1 MASSQVVIRRG
12 NLFDGAKD
20 LIVIPCNTSGGVTR
34 FVLDALLQHKL
45 FFEPRSLS
53 LGAVHYERL
62 DAAAHLA
69 QFAAFAAS
77 VQRGTSR
84 ATSGALR
91 EIGKSLGAFA
101 TETPT
106 VRLVSAPLLGTGY
119 GGLAPEVSVQALS
132 EGFRETSPAAA
143 TLCLNIIDPTAY
155 DMVIRCFQPKPLSAI
170 RTRRVFISY
179 TRSNTEH
186 CNWVTQLATE
196 LRGSGVEARLDA
208 WHLRP
213 GMDLP
218 QWMCTEL
225 SIADKVVIVADEAYA
240 ERADG
245 RLGGVGWETMVIQG
259 DMSKLPPDNTKYLVV
274 VRASSLE
281 RAVPLYLRT
290 KFALHCPPSQDIRQL
305 VSQLVK
311 EINEDYHIPEVAQPL
326 LSLE

>member
-1 MASSQVVIRRG
+1 MASGQVAIRLG
-12 NLFDGAKD
+12 NLFEGAKD

-34 FVLDALLQHKL
+34 FVSDALLKHQM
-45 FFEPRSLS
+45 FFEPRSLE
-53 LGAVHYERL
+53 LGEVHYERL
-62 DAAAHLA
+62 DRAAHLA

-77 VQRGTSR
+77 VNRDTSE
-84 ATSGALR
+84 ATPEALKK
-91 EIGKSLGAFA
+91 IGQSLGAFA

-106 VRLVSAPLLGTGY
+106 VRLLSAPLLGTGY
-119 GGLAPEVSVQALS
+119 GGLAPEISVQALS
-132 EGFRETSPAAA
+132 EGFCETAPATA

-155 DMVIRCFQPKPLSAI
+155 DMVVRCFQPKPLSSF

-186 CNWVTQLATE
+186 CDWVVQLATE

-225 SIADKVVIVADEAYA
+225 SLADKVVIVADEAYA

-259 DMSKLPPDNTKYLVV
+259 DMSKLPPDSTKYLVV
-274 VRASSLE
+274 VRASSFE

-290 KFALHCPPSQDIRQL
+290 KFALHCPPDQSIRQL
-305 VSQLVK
+305 VLQLVK
-311 EINEDYHIPEVAQPL
+311 EINEDYHIPKVAQPL
-326 LSLE
+326 LSLR